1 MSKRNPRL
9 AASSLAAHRKLM
21 ADKMP
26 PCPAEVAEIPG
37 GSEQFA
43 AIVALRLS
51 ADWSDHQLRQCS
63 QLARLMALA
72 DLELDG
78 ITEEGT
84 LVSGAKGLP
93 VQNPRIAI
101 IQALLGS
108 AGSLRRGLGL
118 NATSDP
124 RTINVLPA
132 RKSMARQHAQEDDD
146 DLIG

>member
-9 AASSLAAHRKLM
+9 AASSLAAHRQLM